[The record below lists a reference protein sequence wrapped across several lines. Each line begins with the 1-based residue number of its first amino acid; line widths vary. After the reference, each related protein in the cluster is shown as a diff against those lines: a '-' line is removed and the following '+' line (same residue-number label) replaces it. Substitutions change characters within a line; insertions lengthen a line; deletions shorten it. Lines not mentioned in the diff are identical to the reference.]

1 MQMAD
6 AWKKY
11 IMRSQ
16 LETSTA
22 SGNYSNIDT
31 ALAFWFQSVVAD
43 EKLAGSQ
50 FALLWLIAHST
61 MALGLDM

>member
-1 MQMAD
+1 MHAD
-6 AWKKY
+6 GIRLEKY

-22 SGNYSNIDT
+22 SGNYSNIET

-50 FALLWLIAHST
+50 FALL
-61 MALGLDM
+61 